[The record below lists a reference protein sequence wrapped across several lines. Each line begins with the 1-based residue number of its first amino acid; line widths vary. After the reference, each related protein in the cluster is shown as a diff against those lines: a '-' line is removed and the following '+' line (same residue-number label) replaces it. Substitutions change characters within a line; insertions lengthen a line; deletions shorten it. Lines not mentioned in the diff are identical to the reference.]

1 MFFNFLDT
9 SFTLETVRE
18 TMISVTL
25 ELVASVRNP
34 FISKKRRKVVKL
46 EETITIGAL
55 LVQEGFKEK
64 ELEFLI
70 PIINGTR
77 TTHNQLLN
85 DNDHIW
91 ITLPIGGG

>member
-1 MFFNFLDT
+1 LL
-9 SFTLETVRE
+9 LETVRE
-18 TMISVTL
+18 IMSSITL

-34 FISKKRRKVVKL
+34 FTSKKRKKIIELKEKTSIR
-46 EETITIGAL
+46 TL
-55 LVQEGFKEK
+55 LLMEGFEES

-70 PIINGTR
+70 PILNGTR
-77 TTHNQLLN
+77 TTLDLLLN

>member
-1 MFFNFLDT
+1 MD
-9 SFTLETVRE
+9 S
-18 TMISVTL
+18 ITL

-34 FISKKRRKVVKL
+34 FPSKKRKKIIYLKENTSIR
-46 EETITIGAL
+46 AL
-55 LVQEGFKEK
+55 LLREGFEES

-70 PIINGTR
+70 PIKNGTR
-77 TTHNQLLN
+77 TTHDQILN

>member
-1 MFFNFLDT
+1 ML
-9 SFTLETVRE
+9 LETVRE
-18 TMISVTL
+18 IMSSITL

-34 FISKKRRKVVKL
+34 FTSKKRKKIIKL
-46 EETITIGAL
+46 NEKTSIRTL
-55 LVQEGFKEK
+55 LLQEGFEES

-70 PIINGTR
+70 PILNGTR
-77 TTHNQLLN
+77 TTHDQLLN

>member
-1 MFFNFLDT
+1 ML
-9 SFTLETVRE
+9 LETVRE
-18 TMISVTL
+18 IMSSITL

-34 FISKKRRKVVKL
+34 FTSKKRKKIIELNAKTSIRM
-46 EETITIGAL
+46 L
-55 LVQEGFKEK
+55 LLAEGFEES

-70 PIINGTR
+70 TIRNGTR
-77 TTHNQLLN
+77 TTKDQLLN

>member
-1 MFFNFLDT
+1 M
-9 SFTLETVRE
+9 SS
-18 TMISVTL
+18 ITL

-34 FISKKRRKVVKL
+34 FTSKKRKKIIELNEKTSIR
-46 EETITIGAL
+46 TL
-55 LVQEGFKEK
+55 LLAEGFEES

-70 PIINGTR
+70 PILNGTR
-77 TTHNQLLN
+77 TTHDQLLH

>member
-1 MFFNFLDT
+1 M
-9 SFTLETVRE
+9 S
-18 TMISVTL
+18 SVTL

-34 FISKKRRKVVKL
+34 FASKKRKKVIELTEKTSIRTLLLMVGF
-46 EETITIGAL
+46 EEN
-55 LVQEGFKEK
+55 

-70 PIINGTR
+70 PILNGTR
-77 TTHNQLLN
+77 TTLDQKIN